1 MAGLQGR
8 VQMVKGLQDH
18 IRLVGKMV
26 DGHAQEAAIDAGI
39 EGLATARMVVATTP
53 SSLSSTPKNNR
64 IWTGKMISELDSDVK
79 RTGTTI
85 TVRVGWL
92 QHKLG
97 YFLVQEEG
105 GTVRN
110 IVVTPMNA
118 LGQARQVMV
127 KRLADRDIT

>member
-18 IRLVGKMV
+18 VRLASKTIVEG
-26 DGHAQEAAIDAGI
+26 AEEAGIEAGI
-39 EGLATARMVVATTP
+39 EGLATARMVISTTP

-64 IWTGKMISELDSDVK
+64 IWTGKMISELDADVK
-79 RTGTTI
+79 KTGTSI

-97 YFLVQEEG
+97 YFLIQEEG
-105 GTVRN
+105 GVVRN

-127 KRLADRDIT
+127 ERLADRGIQ